1 MREPGRVELP
11 RIIEVM
17 QMIQADMPE
26 DIKALDGRPFSGL
39 VVAEAFGNVMAT
51 LSPLAAAVEECARI
65 LDEEAR

>member
-1 MREPGRVELP
+1 
-11 RIIEVM
+11 
-17 QMIQADMPE
+17 MIQADMPE

-51 LSPLAAAVEECARI
+51 LSTLAAAVEECARI